1 MTIRYA
7 LQISGLTPLNQFTRL
22 KKLKLFVSRV
32 SDLSVLSSMPLL
44 EEVDLDKRRP
54 MTSIKDLS
62 PLIQCKK
69 LRVMDVGGNRDIED
83 LSPLA
88 QCTHLEKIWMTSLT
102 KITDLKPL
110 ASLNKLNRLSIDGFP
125 VEDVTPLSGLQELQ
139 SLYCHGIPETS
150 SLLPLARCSKLKK
163 LYSNS
168 NAKER
173 DLLRERRPNIH
184 LITY

>member
-1 MTIRYA
+1 MDIYPAYDVSDFTSLSACTRLKNLTIRY
-7 LQISGLTPLNQFTRL
+7 
-22 KKLKLFVSRV
+22 SRV
-32 SDLSVLSSMPLL
+32 TDISQLSSMPLQ
-44 EEVDLDKRRP
+44 EEVDLGKRRQ
-54 MTSIKDLS
+54 TSIKNLS
-62 PLIQCKK
+62 PLIQCKR
-69 LRVMDVGGNRDIED
+69 LRVMDVRGNRDIED

-110 ASLNKLNRLSIDGFP
+110 ASLNKLNNLSIDGFP